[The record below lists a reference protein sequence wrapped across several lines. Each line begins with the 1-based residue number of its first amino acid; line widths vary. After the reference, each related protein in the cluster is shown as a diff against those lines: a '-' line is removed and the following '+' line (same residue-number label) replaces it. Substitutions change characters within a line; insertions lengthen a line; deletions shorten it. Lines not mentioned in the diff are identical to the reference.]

1 MTVGDF
7 MVITENLLNLQRA
20 LGPLHEAHYSNSLAV
35 QKDLTF
41 LPPAV
46 MNRQF
51 IRLSIIK

>member
-1 MTVGDF
+1 
-7 MVITENLLNLQRA
+7 
-20 LGPLHEAHYSNSLAV
+20 LHEAHYYNSLAV

-51 IRLSIIK
+51 IRLFNLKTSRKQ